1 MEKASLHDIRHKHHT
16 ALHVLITAYEHSL
29 SLAVSSPVSFYI
41 STAFVHSSL
50 LLTGHPH
57 QSTKPRLQSLSGTH
71 ADSL

>member
-1 MEKASLHDIRHKHHT
+1 MEKASLHDIWHKHHT

-29 SLAVSSPVSFYI
+29 SLAVSSPVLFY
-41 STAFVHSSL
+41 ALLFVHSSL